1 MEQVIYS
8 LLSGAGSGGLVVFFY
23 QALQM
28 QKLKETMRK
37 EFYAGLEKVEKECN
51 KYTDAKHNDIKEQ
64 FHEVKEMLREIQKH
78 LLNNN
83 HKGE

>member
-1 MEQVIYS
+1 MEQVVYS

-28 QKLKETMRK
+28 QKVKEQMRK
-37 EFYAGLEKVEKECN
+37 EFYTGLEKVEHEAN
-51 KYTDAKHNDIKEQ
+51 KYTDARHNDIKEQ
-64 FHEVKEMLREIQKH
+64 FREVKDLLREIQKH
-78 LLNNN
+78 LLNSN